1 MNALPLWATKD
12 EAVVDNVPINGAPA
26 RNLCRFPAWGATS
39 VNERFDVAVIGGGPT
54 GTATAIALARAGRS
68 VVVLERSRYER
79 ERFGEILPPVA
90 RSPLINLGVWDRFI
104 TEGHASSPG
113 ILSSWGQHEP
123 YENHFIFNPYGHGW
137 HLDRR
142 RFDAML
148 ALSAEEA
155 GAHVCKA
162 ARVTS
167 CLPVAS
173 RGWQVEFAS
182 DGLRNCLRASFLV
195 YATGRV
201 GLAARRL
208 GAKRIF
214 YDRLVGLV
222 GFFSASSAGT
232 KDECQTLVEATKNG
246 WWYSARLPDSRLV
259 VAYMTDADLLPKG
272 GMPVSEYW
280 QDRLERAPNTRS
292 RTSGWVPE
300 AGIRSVAA
308 NSYRMDRLTGN
319 NWLVSGD
326 AAIALDPLSSQG
338 IYRALES
345 GLLAAQAIENCLLG
359 DQAALKEYARGIQ
372 RSFDKYLSMRT
383 IVYGRERRWTSSAFW
398 QRRHNES
405 GRAF

>member
-1 MNALPLWATKD
+1 
-12 EAVVDNVPINGAPA
+12 
-26 RNLCRFPAWGATS
+26 

-68 VVVLERSRYER
+68 VAVLERSRYER

-90 RSPLINLGVWDRFI
+90 RSPLIDLGVWDRFI

-113 ILSSWGQHEP
+113 ILSAWGQNEP

-148 ALSAEEA
+148 AVAAEEA
-155 GAHVCKA
+155 GANVCQA

-167 CLPVAS
+167 CLPLAS

-182 DGLRNCLRASFLV
+182 DGQHNCLRASFLV

-232 KDECQTLVEATKNG
+232 RNDYQTLVEATENG
-246 WWYSARLPDSRLV
+246 WWYSARLPDSRRV

-280 QDRLERAPNTRS
+280 QDRLERAPNTRA

-308 NSYRMDRLTGN
+308 NSYRMDPITGN
-319 NWLVSGD
+319 NWLVAGD
-326 AAIALDPLSSQG
+326 AAIAFDPLSSQG
-338 IYRALES
+338 IYRALKA
-345 GLLAAQAIENCLLG
+345 GLLASRTIENYLLG
-359 DQAALKEYARGIQ
+359 DQTALKEYARGIQ
-372 RSFDKYLSMRT
+372 RGFDKYLSMRAIT
-383 IVYGRERRWTSSAFW
+383 YGRERRWTSSAFW

-405 GRAF
+405 DAGLEQL

>member
-1 MNALPLWATKD
+1 MSK
-12 EAVVDNVPINGAPA
+12 
-26 RNLCRFPAWGATS
+26 
-39 VNERFDVAVIGGGPT
+39 RFDVAVIGGGPA

-68 VVVLERSRYER
+68 VAMLERSHYDRVR
-79 ERFGEILPPVA
+79 IGEVLPPAA
-90 RSPLINLGVWDRFI
+90 RLPLIELGVWDRFI
-104 TEGHASSPG
+104 AEGHAPSPG
-113 ILSSWGQHEP
+113 ILSAWGQDEP
-123 YENHFIFNPYGHGW
+123 YDNHFIFNPYGHGW

-148 ALSAEEA
+148 GLEA
-155 GAHVCKA
+155 GEAGTKVYLG

-167 CLPVAS
+167 CLPVTS
-173 RGWQVEFAS
+173 RGWQVEFTSNGKRDHLQAT
-182 DGLRNCLRASFLV
+182 LLI
-195 YATGRV
+195 YATGRACV
-201 GLAARRL
+201 LARWQ

-383 IVYGRERRWTSSAFW
+383 IVYGRERRWTSSVFW